1 MSEGEDGQR
10 IDTWLWHAR
19 FFKTRSLATAVVA
32 KGRVRL
38 TRFGQTRR
46 ITKASATVRAA
57 SSLPVPVS
65 PWISTSTSSEASCAT
80 CARSALAG
88 PESPMKRVSIDAEAP
103 TASRSRSTSR
113 FSRRC
118 ATARS
123 STATRWSAS

>member
-46 ITKASATVRAA
+46 ITKASATVRPGDTLTLPLNRRIVRLEILGLADRRGPAPEAQGLYHAIDESDAA
-57 SSLPVPVS
+57 
-65 PWISTSTSSEASCAT
+65 
-80 CARSALAG
+80 
-88 PESPMKRVSIDAEAP
+88 
-103 TASRSRSTSR
+103 
-113 FSRRC
+113 
-118 ATARS
+118 
-123 STATRWSAS
+123 